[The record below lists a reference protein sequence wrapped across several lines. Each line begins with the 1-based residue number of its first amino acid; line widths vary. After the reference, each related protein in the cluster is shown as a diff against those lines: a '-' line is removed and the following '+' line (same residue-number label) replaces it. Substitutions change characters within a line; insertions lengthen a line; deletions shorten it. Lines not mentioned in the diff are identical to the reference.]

1 MKIIILILISIVLS
15 ANELKIKAKKFNA
28 DQKKGIST
36 FSGNVNIIKGSDE
49 LNASIV
55 TVYTDKDQQP
65 VKYIAQGNVS
75 FFITTQNG
83 ELYTGK
89 AQKTIYMPKSKEYFF
104 YDNVHLRQVGENKEI
119 IGDEVV
125 LKSIDGKAYAKS
137 KSNKPVIM
145 IFDIKEDE
153 KENK

>member
-1 MKIIILILISIVLS
+1 MKFIIVTMLISIALS
-15 ANELKIKAKKFNA
+15 ANELKIKAKKFSA

-36 FSGNVNIIKGSDE
+36 FLGSVNIIKGSDE
-49 LNASIV
+49 LNASKV

-65 VKYIAQGNVS
+65 IKYIAEGDVS

-83 ELYTGK
+83 EIYTGK
-89 AQKTIYMPKSKEYFF
+89 AQKTVHMPQSKEYFF
-104 YDNVHLRQVGENKEI
+104 YNDVHLKQLGEKKEI

-145 IFDIKEDE
+145 IFDIKEE
-153 KENK
+153 EGKK